1 MHFRYF
7 DLLSGEPV
15 LVQGVGH
22 LRSPQLKNIYPLSGV
37 GYDGYNLYRAFLSW
51 DKEQVLK
58 YDKLFNFRG
67 VDRVEANA
75 ESLSAFDV
83 VTLLPPTRALCIEV
97 MSFFMVENVVW
108 DEDNRKF
115 VAYLTDDDGQHVSG
129 EINRSNFEE
138 VRNMMLQLN
147 YINLEKDVVEPH
159 HTSEEAR
166 RLWEKAQGF
175 LRKQAEKESGED
187 KPEYHLSNIVSKIC
201 ASHPSYNLLNIGE
214 LTIFQLYDT
223 FFQFG
228 YMRSIQLS
236 ERIFSN
242 HGGDKFNFNDWLKP
256 ISKNI

>member
-1 MHFRYF
+1 MHFDYF

-15 LVQGVGH
+15 FVDGIGH
-22 LRSPQLKNIYPLSGV
+22 LRSPRLKDIYPLSGI
-37 GYDGYNLYRAFLSW
+37 GHEGYNLYRAFLSW
-51 DKEQVLK
+51 DKNQLLK
-58 YDKLFNFRG
+58 YDEVFQFRG
-67 VDRVEANA
+67 TDRLIKSVDN
-75 ESLSAFDV
+75 LSAFDIV
-83 VTLLPPTRALCIEV
+83 VLLRPTRELCAEV
-97 MSFFMVENVVW
+97 LSFFMLENVEW
-108 DEDNRKF
+108 DEDDRKY
-115 VAYLTDDDGQHVSG
+115 VAFLTDDDGQHVSG

-147 YINLEKDVVEPH
+147 YVNLDKEVIEPH
-159 HTSEEAR
+159 HSSKEAE
-166 RLWEKAQGF
+166 RLWEKAQEF

-201 ASHPSYNLLNIGE
+201 AAHSSYNLLNIGE

-228 YMRSIQLS
+228 YMRSVNLS